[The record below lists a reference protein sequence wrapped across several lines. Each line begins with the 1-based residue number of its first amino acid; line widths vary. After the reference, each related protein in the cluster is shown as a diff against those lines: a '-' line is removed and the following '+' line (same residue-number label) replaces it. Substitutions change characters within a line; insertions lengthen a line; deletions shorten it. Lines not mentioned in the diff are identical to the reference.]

1 MREEIFNLTGE
12 RDGTGLCYIAYP
24 DSITPTLPY
33 VIAAHGSGREALSY
47 REIPF
52 YCRQRDFALD
62 AGCAFAA
69 VSNAKDTWGTDR
81 GLERLIKLVQ
91 WMEDHGGAKR
101 FAVFGS
107 SAGGTLAFRLAL
119 ALPKKAALILGVF
132 PVIDLT
138 AFCESKVF
146 QNAWGNMEN
155 GVLRSWAARANP
167 AAQLESL
174 PPVNIVICHGT
185 RDDVVPA
192 HEHVLR
198 FANRFP
204 GKTWVHLSPAGHSIE
219 TMNLYDTDMILNAL
233 LQYSRAVLHDR
244 R

>member
-1 MREEIFNLTGE
+1 MREEVFNLTGE
-12 RDGTGLCYIAYP
+12 TDGTGVCYIVYP
-24 DSITPTLPY
+24 DSVSFPFPY

-52 YCRQRDFALD
+52 YCRQRDLALD
-62 AGCAFAA
+62 AGCVFAA

-81 GLERLIKLVQ
+81 GLQRLIKLVR
-91 WMEDHGGAKR
+91 WMEDHGGAKT

-119 ALPKKAALILGVF
+119 ALPRKAALVLGVF
-132 PVIDLT
+132 PVIDLS

-155 GVLRSWAARANP
+155 DILHSQVVHANP

-174 PPVNIVICHGT
+174 PPVDIVICHGT

-192 HEHVLR
+192 QEHVLR

-204 GKTWVHLSPAGHSIE
+204 GRTWVHLSPAGHSIE
-219 TMNLYDTDMILNAL
+219 AMDLYDTDMILNAI
-233 LQYSRAVLHDR
+233 LQYSHAVLNDR